1 MEFDSFQDLLEDR
14 LAQLKPRQLPP
25 KSELKASNVSS
36 LPAPAWARLQER
48 RRESRRLQADNLFPD
63 ENRDQERGVCSMIV
77 VQLANDLPYTGVDI
91 WGAVMDCGTL
101 TNRTLQ
107 QWNEDCAADAFSV
120 ISDIIN
126 LVTDFL
132 VVYAACRGEFPD
144 AWIILDYGSEL
155 T

>member
-1 MEFDSFQDLLEDR
+1 
-14 LAQLKPRQLPP
+14 
-25 KSELKASNVSS
+25 
-36 LPAPAWARLQER
+36 
-48 RRESRRLQADNLFPD
+48 
-63 ENRDQERGVCSMIV
+63 MIV

-144 AWIILDYGSEL
+144 AWIILDYIYYIIY
-155 T
+155 TI